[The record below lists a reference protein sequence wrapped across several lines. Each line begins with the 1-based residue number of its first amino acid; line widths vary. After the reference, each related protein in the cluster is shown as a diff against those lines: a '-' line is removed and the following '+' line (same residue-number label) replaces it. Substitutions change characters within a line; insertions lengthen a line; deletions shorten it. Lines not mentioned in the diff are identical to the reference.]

1 MMGSQYTSGYHALV
15 VDVTVAVVV
24 VPPMQH
30 LFLRI
35 IIKHQE
41 RMHLYRD
48 PGVSLILT
56 EWMRLE

>member
-15 VDVTVAVVV
+15 VDVTVVVV

-30 LFLRI
+30 LFLGI
-35 IIKHQE
+35 IIKQQE

-48 PGVSLILT
+48 PSVSLILT